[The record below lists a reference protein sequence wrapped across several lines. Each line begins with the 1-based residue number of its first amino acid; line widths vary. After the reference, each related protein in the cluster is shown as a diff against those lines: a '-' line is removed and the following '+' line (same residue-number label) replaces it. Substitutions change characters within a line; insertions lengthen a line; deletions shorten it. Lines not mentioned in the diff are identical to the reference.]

1 MSSVYVSEPSTTGK
15 VVLKT
20 SFGDVDIEL
29 WSREAPLA
37 CRNFVQ
43 LCLEGAYDG
52 TAFHRVIPG
61 FMVQGGDPEGTGRGG
76 ESIYGR
82 PFKDE
87 FHSRLKF
94 SRRGIVAM
102 ANENE
107 PNTNRQQFF
116 ITLDKAAHLNGKHTI
131 FGRVNGPTV
140 FNVLRIGELE
150 TDEHD
155 RPAERV
161 TIDGAE
167 VLSCPFDDIRPRQRA
182 AARKRPQ
189 QEEEQEAAAAEAAA
203 KQQRKRRR
211 RVKDR
216 KLLSFGDEEEDVPAP
231 PAAAARPPA
240 AAGPAAAAGPPAGP
254 EGPPPAPAPAP
265 KAPKGADAAEIAA
278 PPEEI
283 AAGADS
289 GAERREEAS
298 SAAAAAAEEYR
309 RLQAELLQARK
320 AAGAPRSAKR
330 PLARVEGASAAAAAR
345 KVPAAPEDELLTEV
359 EKRRRKYR
367 ARSALKL
374 EEREDSTLQALAAF
388 TSSMRSRRA
397 AAGGGGASESMFGR
411 ETYAGQVLEAEDG
424 AAGDDGDWF
433 VGKLKFRKHVDDAYR
448 RSEPSV
454 DDYVTIDGKGDR

>member
-254 EGPPPAPAPAP
+254 EGPPAGACAG
-265 KAPKGADAAEIAA
+265 AKGSERGRCRGDCG
-278 PPEEI
+278 
-283 AAGADS
+283 AAGGDRRRRRQRRR
-289 GAERREEAS
+289 AEGRSVLRGGGGC
-298 SAAAAAAEEYR
+298 R
-309 RLQAELLQARK
+309 GVPP
-320 AAGAPRSAKR
+320 AAG
-330 PLARVEGASAAAAAR
+330 
-345 KVPAAPEDELLTEV
+345 
-359 EKRRRKYR
+359 
-367 ARSALKL
+367 
-374 EEREDSTLQALAAF
+374 
-388 TSSMRSRRA
+388 RA
-397 AAGGGGASESMFGR
+397 AAGEEGGRRTAKREAAAGEGGRRVGGGRGEEGARG
-411 ETYAGQVLEAEDG
+411 AGG
-424 AAGDDGDWF
+424 
-433 VGKLKFRKHVDDAYR
+433 
-448 RSEPSV
+448 
-454 DDYVTIDGKGDR
+454 